1 MEVVK
6 QNLGKVAITVDKNY
20 WDINRYYDRLVI
32 VEVKNEYRTYISR
45 KPVPAGVFI
54 TNRDFWIPFSSL
66 KEELVANFNAFVNK
80 INGNETIIN
89 QILDNQKSF
98 DSLIAQLQDN
108 IRVLDANLRALAANQ
123 NQSDDTPENPI
134 TVVTTNTF
142 YSGDVQPIVKEIGYC
157 FFDTVLGIPIWW
169 NGVNW
174 VNSDGINVTRY
185 DIADSYDDMPASPT
199 EGYIV
204 LIPQDND
211 GYSKLV
217 YRHGEW
223 VGETTQIGI
232 SIFVKTNG
240 HVYTFT
246 GTDWTDKGLIIQ

>member
-54 TNRDFWIPFSSL
+54 TNREFWIPFSSL

-80 INGNETIIN
+80 VNGNETIIL
-89 QILDNQKSF
+89 QILDNQRSF
-98 DSLIAQLQDN
+98 EQLIAQLQNNINVLNARISSINTSGDN
-108 IRVLDANLRALAANQ
+108 GEPVEI
-123 NQSDDTPENPI
+123 
-134 TVVTTNTF
+134 VTIPTF
-142 YSGDVQPIVKEIGYC
+142 YSGDTQPVVSEIGYS

-174 VNSDGINVTRY
+174 VDSTGRNVTRY
-185 DIADSYDDMPASPT
+185 RVADSYGILPEDIH
-199 EGYIV
+199 EGHVGIV
-204 LIPQDND
+204 SQND
-211 GYSKLV
+211 QGTYLFNYKN
-217 YRHGEW
+217 GQW
-223 VGETTQIGI
+223 VGEQLPIGTT
-232 SIFVKTNG
+232 
-240 HVYTFT
+240 VYVTENKRVYKFT
-246 GTDWTDKGLIIQ
+246 GTGWIDRGLLMQ